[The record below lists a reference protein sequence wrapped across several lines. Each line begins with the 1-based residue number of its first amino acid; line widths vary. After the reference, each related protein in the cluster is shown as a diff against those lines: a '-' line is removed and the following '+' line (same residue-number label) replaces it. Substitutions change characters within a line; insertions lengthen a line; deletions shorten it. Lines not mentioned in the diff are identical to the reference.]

1 VDQCELNRELAWKIN
16 VEGTQN
22 IVEAAKATGAFLLYI
37 STDYVFDGEKGG
49 YKEDDL
55 PSPVNYYGYT
65 KLKAEEAVRKSSGEY
80 CIGRT
85 SVIYGST
92 PAAGKINFALWLLDK
107 LRKRE
112 QVKVFVDQWNS
123 PTLNSSLA
131 DMTLEV
137 VERKL
142 TGVFHL
148 SGASRINRYDF
159 AMALAKTSGVDESLV
174 VPARSEELSF
184 PAKRPKDSSLNT
196 TKAQQTL
203 KHKPLQIAKALERL
217 ATETNKPQA

>member
-1 VDQCELNRELAWKIN
+1 M
-16 VEGTQN
+16 
-22 IVEAAKATGAFLLYI
+22 
-37 STDYVFDGEKGG
+37 
-49 YKEDDL
+49 
-55 PSPVNYYGYT
+55 
-65 KLKAEEAVRKSSGEY
+65 
-80 CIGRT
+80 
-85 SVIYGST
+85 
-92 PAAGKINFALWLLDK
+92 
-107 LRKRE
+107 
-112 QVKVFVDQWNS
+112 KVFVDQWNS

-184 PAKRPKDSSLNT
+184 PAKRPKDSSHKT